1 MVAAI
6 KQTVTVQAG
15 GLVEVRSPSLPE
27 GARAEVIVLLE
38 DEATAPPPEP
48 ARPLNWGDFVGS
60 GRGRFASAEEADA
73 YVRGLRDEWDH

>member
-15 GLVEVRSPSLPE
+15 GLVEVRSPNLPE

-38 DEATAPPPEP
+38 DETAASPPTPSPTWAEII
-48 ARPLNWGDFVGS
+48 GS
-60 GRGRFASAEEADA
+60 GRGTFANVEEVDA